1 MNLIPRFYDCT
12 SGEVLIDGADV
23 KDLEIRD
30 LRARCGVV
38 PQKAVLFKGTLRDN
52 LRWGN
57 GSAGDEEMTEALRL
71 AEAGDVLDK
80 LGGLD
85 APVEQYG
92 RNLSGGQ
99 RQRVTIARA
108 LVRRP
113 EILILDD
120 SGSALDYATDARLR
134 ATLSSLDFRPT
145 TFIISQ
151 RTSSVMNA
159 DLIIVLE
166 DGEVVGA
173 GKHDELYASCPVYRE
188 IHDVQFGEGGD
199 SGE

>member
-1 MNLIPRFYDCT
+1 M
-12 SGEVLIDGADV
+12 LIDGADV
-23 KDLEIRD
+23 KDLDINE
-30 LRARCGVV
+30 LRMRCGVV

-52 LRWGN
+52 LRWGD
-57 GSAGDEEMTEALRL
+57 GSADDGEMTEALRL
-71 AEAGDVLDK
+71 AEAGDVLEK

-120 SGSALDYATDARLR
+120 SGSALDYATDSRLR
-134 ATLSSLDFRPT
+134 ASLSSLDYRPT

-188 IHDVQFGEGGD
+188 IHDVQFGEGGED
-199 SGE
+199 GE